1 MQANP
6 LIRKN
11 SLWDEV
17 KIQRIKKIDK
27 NLLWVGSNIQKR
39 ELPVNGV
46 LAQESRLAAFGFPKS
61 GRCSQLV
68 DLRKNPLTPFD
79 HMGIF
84 NHAVRIIPPRV
95 FNPKAS
101 YLMVREIL
109 RRLTRKKGGGVWHFG
124 RGGEFSA
131 GKRHPLHAIGTFA
144 GGSFTSNQEG

>member
-46 LAQESRLAAFGFPKS
+46 LARSFSTRIAACRLSVCRNQVDVHSLPAFEK
-61 GRCSQLV
+61 
-68 DLRKNPLTPFD
+68 TP
-79 HMGIF
+79 
-84 NHAVRIIPPRV
+84 
-95 FNPKAS
+95 
-101 YLMVREIL
+101 
-109 RRLTRKKGGGVWHFG
+109 
-124 RGGEFSA
+124 
-131 GKRHPLHAIGTFA
+131 
-144 GGSFTSNQEG
+144 